1 MTDKEDTA
9 QRILDVAQQLLQKR
23 GYNAFSYADISET
36 VGIRKASIHYHFP
49 SKNDLAKALV
59 VRYRSTFACLRSQI
73 DRETDHAITKLER
86 FANLYLEGLQSG
98 CVCVC
103 GMLAEDFTTLP
114 SEVRE
119 EVKAFFSDN
128 EAWLT
133 QVLIQ
138 GVKTGEIHC
147 QGNVEIEAQ
156 LLLTSLQGAQLIAR
170 SYDDP
175 TRFQAIAQ
183 RLLAGLR
190 GQAHS

>member
-1 MTDKEDTA
+1 MTEKEDTA
-9 QRILDVAQQLLQKR
+9 QKILDVAQQLLQMR

-36 VGIRKASIHYHFP
+36 IGIRKASIHYHFP

-59 VRYRSTFACLRSQI
+59 VRYRETFARLRSQI
-73 DRETDHAITKLER
+73 DRETDDAIAKLDR
-86 FANLYLEGLQSG
+86 FANLYLEGLRNG

-114 SEVRE
+114 LEVRE
-119 EVKAFFSDN
+119 EVKAFFGDN

-133 QVLIQ
+133 KVLERGAAAGI
-138 GVKTGEIHC
+138 VHC
-147 QGNVEIEAQ
+147 QGAFEVEAQ
-156 LLLTSLQGAQLIAR
+156 LLLSSLQGAQLIAR

-183 RLLAGLR
+183 RLLAGLK
-190 GQAHS
+190 A

>member
-1 MTDKEDTA
+1 MTEKEDTV
-9 QRILDVAQQLLQKR
+9 QRILDVAQRLLQMR

-59 VRYRSTFACLRSQI
+59 VRYRSTFSRLRSQI
-73 DRETDHAITKLER
+73 DRETDHAITKLDR
-86 FANLYLEGLQSG
+86 FANLYLEGLRDG

-114 SEVRE
+114 PEVRE

-138 GVKTGEIHC
+138 GVEAGVIHC
-147 QGNVEIEAQ
+147 QGNFEIEAQ

-170 SYDDP
+170 SYDDL
-175 TRFQAIAQ
+175 TRFQVIAQ
-183 RLLAGLR
+183 RLLAGLSS
-190 GQAHS
+190 QYQS